1 MRSSIVATL
10 LSLFAT
16 VGLCYPAHADYP
28 WMFAQIVCA
37 PTLGY
42 FSIRRITIM
51 NLPEKGPYLT
61 EGLEPGPGVAAALR
75 RANSIFDSDG
85 LETEPFTCSVPGFTS
100 PPGWVGP
107 TRASFKVEV
116 VGHLDRNSQESS
128 YCRIVDNAEVLLNG
142 KSIGL
147 IPLNPCASGDTP
159 VIIEVAHDGVE
170 LTVKKCVEPSI
181 FEDPSGNKIVCSE
194 RPFAGDAR

>member
-1 MRSSIVATL
+1 MRSRIVATL

-75 RANSIFDSDG
+75 RGNSIFDSDG
-85 LETEPFTCSVPGFTS
+85 LETEPFTCSVPGFT
-100 PPGWVGP
+100 PPPVG
-107 TRASFKVEV
+107 
-116 VGHLDRNSQESS
+116 
-128 YCRIVDNAEVLLNG
+128 
-142 KSIGL
+142 
-147 IPLNPCASGDTP
+147 
-159 VIIEVAHDGVE
+159 
-170 LTVKKCVEPSI
+170 
-181 FEDPSGNKIVCSE
+181 EDH
-194 RPFAGDAR
+194 R